1 MFFVLNTVLQCV
13 SEFYSLPS
21 GLIIFNFLYEIY
33 LESFCVR
40 SEEPGISLIC
50 TNVSVKVPNWLTWS
64 IKLFFLVFHALSL
77 LLKIIENL
85 VLCLFLVGCG

>member
-21 GLIIFNFLYEIY
+21 GLIIFNFLHEIY
-33 LESFCVR
+33 LESFCGR

-64 IKLFFLVFHALSL
+64 IRLFFLVFHASSL
-77 LLKIIENL
+77 LLKIIEIL
-85 VLCLFLVGCG
+85 LLCLFWVGFG